1 MLNFKIKDFDS
12 KFTVYKNKMI
22 ILGIDPGTAKI
33 GWGIIKINK
42 KQKTIIKTIDYGSI
56 ETSKEFTCAQ
66 RLQTLYN
73 ELIKVIKK
81 FNPSLSIVEQLFFFR
96 NAKTA
101 MGVAQARGVILLAL
115 QKSKIKIEEFTPLQI
130 KMTLTGYGRSSKSE
144 VQKKVKSILK
154 LKQIPRPNHAADALA
169 ACVCYCKNN

>member
-1 MLNFKIKDFDS
+1 
-12 KFTVYKNKMI
+12 MI
-22 ILGIDPGTAKI
+22 ILGIDPGSAKI
-33 GWGIIKINK
+33 GWGIIKTNK
-42 KQKTIIKTIDYGSI
+42 NLKTIIKTIDYGSI
-56 ETSKEFTCAQ
+56 ETSKEFTCEE

-73 ELIKVIKK
+73 ELVKIIKK
-81 FNPSLSIVEQLFFFR
+81 FKPDLSVVEQLFFFR

-130 KMTLTGYGRSSKSE
+130 KMALTGYGRSSKSE
-144 VQKKVKSILK
+144 VQKKVKSTLK

>member
-1 MLNFKIKDFDS
+1 
-12 KFTVYKNKMI
+12 MI
-22 ILGIDPGTAKI
+22 ILGIDPGSAKI
-33 GWGIIKINK
+33 GWGIIKTTKNLK
-42 KQKTIIKTIDYGSI
+42 SIIKTIDYGSI
-56 ETSKEFTCAQ
+56 ETSKEFTCEE

-73 ELIKVIKK
+73 ELVKIIKK
-81 FNPSLSIVEQLFFFR
+81 FKPDLSVVEQLFFFR

-130 KMTLTGYGRSSKSE
+130 KMALTGYGRSSKSE
-144 VQKKVKSILK
+144 VQKKVKSTLK

>member
-1 MLNFKIKDFDS
+1 M
-12 KFTVYKNKMI
+12 
-22 ILGIDPGTAKI
+22 LGIDPGSAKI
-33 GWGIIKINK
+33 GWGIIKTTKNLK
-42 KQKTIIKTIDYGSI
+42 SIIKTIDYGSI
-56 ETSKEFTCAQ
+56 ETSKEFTCEE

-73 ELIKVIKK
+73 ELVKIIKK
-81 FNPSLSIVEQLFFFR
+81 FKPDLSVVEQLFFFR

-130 KMTLTGYGRSSKSE
+130 KMALTGYGRSSKSE
-144 VQKKVKSILK
+144 VQKKVKSTLK